1 MSNNKKKAESL
12 RRGRPPSPRAEVR
25 KNRMVTF
32 LTDHELT
39 EMKKRA
45 KNKNITLSAAC
56 YEIIQASLE

>member
-1 MSNNKKKAESL
+1 MSDDNKKAKSP

-32 LTDHELT
+32 LTDHELA

-45 KNKNITLSAAC
+45 ENKDITLSAAC